1 MNSGNGSKSTLP
13 PSCSIPPETLRK
25 HIESMRYS
33 LFVGGKRIRPILCL
47 AAAEA
52 VDNGETARQ
61 RALPVACA
69 LECIHTYSLIHDD
82 LPAMDDDD
90 LRRGK
95 PTNHTIFGE
104 AAAILAGDGLLTF
117 AFDLLSSPVTAA
129 IDDPARIRII
139 QTIARAAG
147 SLGMVGGQSL
157 DMIYEGKQ
165 VGYEIL
171 RSIHRSKTGAL
182 ITASV
187 DLRRLVA
194 GASEEQEEAL
204 KTYGDHIGLAFQ
216 IVDDLLDV
224 EATTEQLGKPAGSDI
239 KSDKV
244 TYPSLFGRET
254 SRTMAREAVQ
264 EAVAALAAFDHQ
276 GRAARELSPITS
288 SNVKNNHAHCG
299 FPDRPDAVPCWTPS
313 ILPVICA
320 SSACRNWNCSP
331 RNCEKPSLPPWP
343 RPAATLRPAWAWS
356 S

>member
-1 MNSGNGSKSTLP
+1 VEITTYLNDQRQRVEDRLAALMLDPVGDFG
-13 PSCSIPPETLRK
+13 K
-25 HIESMRYS
+25 HIEAMRYS

-52 VDNGETARQ
+52 VNSDAAVRQ

-95 PTNHTIFGE
+95 PTNHTVFGE

-117 AFDLLSSPVTAA
+117 AFDLLSSPVSAA
-129 IDDPARIRII
+129 VADSARIRII
-139 QTIARAAG
+139 QTVARAAG
-147 SLGMVGGQSL
+147 PLGMVGGQSL
-157 DMIYEGKQ
+157 DMIYEGQQ
-165 VGYEIL
+165 VGYETL

-187 DLRRLVA
+187 TCGAIVA
-194 GASEEQEEAL
+194 GASVEQEDAL

-224 EATTEQLGKPAGSDI
+224 EATTEQLGKPAGSDV

-244 TYPSLFGRET
+244 TYPSLFGKDI

-264 EAVAALAAFDHQ
+264 EALGALAVFDCQ
-276 GRAARELSPITS
+276 ADPLRALANFI
-288 SNVKNNHAHCG
+288 V
-299 FPDRPDAVPCWTPS
+299 DR
-313 ILPVICA
+313 
-320 SSACRNWNCSP
+320 
-331 RNCEKPSLPPWP
+331 KK
-343 RPAATLRPAWAWS
+343 
-356 S
+356 

>member
-1 MNSGNGSKSTLP
+1 VEITTYLNEQRQRVEDRLAALMLEPAGAFAQ
-13 PSCSIPPETLRK
+13 

-52 VDNGETARQ
+52 VNNNEQTRQ
-61 RALPVACA
+61 SALPVACA

-117 AFDLLSSPVTAA
+117 AFDLLSSPVSAA
-129 IDDPARIRII
+129 LADPVRLRII
-139 QTIARAAG
+139 QTVARAAG

-157 DMIYEGKQ
+157 DMIYAGKQ

-187 DLRRLVA
+187 TCGAIVA
-194 GASEEQEEAL
+194 GASDEQEEAL

-276 GRAARELSPITS
+276 AEPLRALANYIVNR
-288 SNVKNNHAHCG
+288 K
-299 FPDRPDAVPCWTPS
+299 
-313 ILPVICA
+313 
-320 SSACRNWNCSP
+320 
-331 RNCEKPSLPPWP
+331 K
-343 RPAATLRPAWAWS
+343 
-356 S
+356 